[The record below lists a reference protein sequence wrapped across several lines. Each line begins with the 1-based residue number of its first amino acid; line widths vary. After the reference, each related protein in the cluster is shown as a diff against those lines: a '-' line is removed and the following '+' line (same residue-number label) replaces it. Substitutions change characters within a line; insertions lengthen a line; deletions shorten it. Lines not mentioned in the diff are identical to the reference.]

1 LRQFLSQVRLCSNVH
16 LGNEGTLM
24 ENKTN
29 ISLEI
34 VYTDSDVYGFRQ
46 NEHPNQ
52 ARQRVEDMTKLLDYL
67 EENQLPPSLEEQQAD
82 KDKLTAR
89 LMKQD
94 KLNPQLG
101 IVDELTGNP
110 HILQYGL
117 LTIGALTPLLIAVI
131 NARSARKIAVTRS
144 NGDKFEFMGLSPRKA
159 KEAIEL
165 LKEED
170 EDKNNKEE

>member
-1 LRQFLSQVRLCSNVH
+1 M
-16 LGNEGTLM
+16 G
-24 ENKTN
+24 NKTN

-34 VYTDSDVYGFRQ
+34 VYLDSDVYGFRQ
-46 NEHPNQ
+46 NEHPTQ
-52 ARQRVEDMTKLLDYL
+52 ARQRVEDMAKLLDYL

-82 KDKLTAR
+82 QDKLTAK
-89 LMKQD
+89 LMKQG

-101 IVDELTGNP
+101 IVDELAGTP

-117 LTIGALTPLLIAVI
+117 ATIGTLTPLLIAVI
-131 NARSARKIAVTRS
+131 NARSARKIAVTHS
-144 NGDKFEFMGLSPRKA
+144 NGEKFEFMGLSPRKA

-170 EDKNNKEE
+170 KDNKEE